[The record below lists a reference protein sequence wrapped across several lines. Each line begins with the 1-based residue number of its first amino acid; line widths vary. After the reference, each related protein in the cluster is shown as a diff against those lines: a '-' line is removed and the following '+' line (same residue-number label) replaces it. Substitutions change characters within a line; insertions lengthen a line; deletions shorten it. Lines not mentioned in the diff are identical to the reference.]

1 MLLVT
6 SAFGHMQKQIIPSM
20 VNQLESA
27 LSVSI
32 GREREVSQVT
42 YFLRLSC
49 LLIMEWGPRVI
60 RCLTKS

>member
-32 GREREVSQVT
+32 GREREVS
-42 YFLRLSC
+42 
-49 LLIMEWGPRVI
+49 RVI
-60 RCLTKS
+60 FFFMSVMPLNNGVGRGSLDA